1 LVVVWGFLFVF
12 GWFFLQLCPVYVC
25 LFCEFRVFLLQL
37 WPGCFGSHPFLK
49 GGKEKKIYQECP
61 NLQRHGNADCPS
73 SQRTPN
79 HLPCGPVPP
88 AGRALPLQHEGSCP
102 FSQARRSPG
111 AQPYP
116 WAEHP
121 QTAAEGSTHLSVR
134 PRIRLPSGAAVPAQ
148 RLQGAP
154 RRRTPRVPFL
164 HQRQTKL
171 CRAARSPA
179 ETQNHLSCLLLSP
192 AAIQPFQGALQ
203 SRRPPLLLLNQSGE
217 CGQEAPG
224 PPEPRTEV
232 TPQHGATPQPGGET
246 GQGPYVGSTTRSP
259 PGRVISARFPLGSQ
273 WEGPW

>member
-1 LVVVWGFLFVF
+1 MVWGFLFVF
-12 GWFFLQLCPVYVC
+12 GWFFLQLCRVYVC
-25 LFCEFRVFLLQL
+25 LFCGFRVFLLQL
-37 WPGCFGSHPFLK
+37 WPGCFGSHPFLRGAK
-49 GGKEKKIYQECP
+49 KRKYTRSAQTCNDMGMQTALLAKEPQTTSPAAPCP
-61 NLQRHGNADCPS
+61 QQAELCPCSMRAPAPSPRHGGLLAHSPTRGLS
-73 SQRTPN
+73 IPKPQLRAAPTS
-79 HLPCGPVPP
+79 LYGPEF
-88 AGRALPLQHEGSCP
+88 A
-102 FSQARRSPG
+102 SPRV
-111 AQPYP
+111 Q
-116 WAEHP
+116 
-121 QTAAEGSTHLSVR
+121 LF
-134 PRIRLPSGAAVPAQ
+134 RLRGC
-148 RLQGAP
+148 RAP
-154 RRRTPRVPFL
+154 RAGGPPRVPFL

-224 PPEPRTEV
+224 PPELRTEV